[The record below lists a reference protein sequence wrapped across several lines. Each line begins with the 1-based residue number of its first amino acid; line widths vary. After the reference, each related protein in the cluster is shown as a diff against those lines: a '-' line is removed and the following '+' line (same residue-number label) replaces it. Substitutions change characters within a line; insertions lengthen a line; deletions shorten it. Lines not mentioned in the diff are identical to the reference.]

1 MLIQEGS
8 IGKKITKN
16 KISEKHPTKMK
27 IHLGLQKTAENTAV
41 LNANIAD
48 IFNGSIVA

>member
-1 MLIQEGS
+1 MEK
-8 IGKKITKN
+8 IGNLYEKKKQGET
-16 KISEKHPTKMK
+16 SEKHLTKMK
-27 IHLGLQKTAENTAV
+27 IHLGLQKAAENTAV